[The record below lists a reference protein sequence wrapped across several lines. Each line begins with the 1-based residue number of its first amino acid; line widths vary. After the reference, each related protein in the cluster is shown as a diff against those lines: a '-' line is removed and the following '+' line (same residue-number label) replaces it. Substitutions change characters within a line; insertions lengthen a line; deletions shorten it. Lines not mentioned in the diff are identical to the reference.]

1 MQLDLPLDGGPQ
13 LRNVE
18 RENPLLAGF
27 GLVVLEIQEGENKSS
42 WSNPR
47 PSISSLRIP
56 SIPNGP
62 VDPPPQPKMSLR
74 NQAPH

>member
-27 GLVVLEIQEGENKSS
+27 GLVVLEIQDGGKQVELVESEAKHFLFAH
-42 WSNPR
+42 PIYTKR
-47 PSISSLRIP
+47 PSRP
-56 SIPNGP
+56 
-62 VDPPPQPKMSLR
+62 
-74 NQAPH
+74 APATKDVP